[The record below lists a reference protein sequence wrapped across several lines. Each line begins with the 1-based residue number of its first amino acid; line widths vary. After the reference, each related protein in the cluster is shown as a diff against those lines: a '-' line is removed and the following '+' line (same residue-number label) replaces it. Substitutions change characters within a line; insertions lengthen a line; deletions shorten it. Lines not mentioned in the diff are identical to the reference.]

1 MEKELR
7 LVARSSLPYFTI
19 PGQLLIGLVIPMPD
33 PSIPMYSIS
42 YHYILRPA
50 IPMYITFCHL
60 CGQIRSVH
68 PRHCF
73 AEYDLPFTFW
83 SLSW

>member
-42 YHYILRPA
+42 YHYMMLGSNKA
-50 IPMYITFCHL
+50 HL
-60 CGQIRSVH
+60 A
-68 PRHCF
+68 P
-73 AEYDLPFTFW
+73 
-83 SLSW
+83 